1 MPHYIS
7 CFQPKFKEIHFFPTE
22 LTKLGIEYEVRQFME
37 DAEEIYKQTG
47 VPFCPCICCHF
58 CIPGSPVC
66 AMVYCEYRRKSRIQN
81 LVKAFNSE
89 YLEKGIFLEL
99 DPETWTYSYNARGR
113 RVIHP
118 KVPAL
123 DVKMNV
129 PKRREYCTNNGIEF
143 FTLETLIEPQPQ
155 AIIRHAPGHRGQH
168 KKI

>member
-1 MPHYIS
+1 
-7 CFQPKFKEIHFFPTE
+7 
-22 LTKLGIEYEVRQFME
+22 ME

-89 YLEKGIFLEL
+89 SLEKGIFLEL

-155 AIIRHAPGHRGQH
+155 AIIRHGDMLQDTEASTIIFEKS
-168 KKI
+168 KKSQTTQLNFYLFSEFHP